1 MCHKK
6 MYLLIVTF
14 NTFSVAVCYMNSATL
29 HCCTVPNDAFKAGQ
43 NHQFNKVF
51 YSFAVFSNIMAI
63 FR

>member
-14 NTFSVAVCYMNSATL
+14 STFSVAVCYMNSATL
-29 HCCTVPNDAFKAGQ
+29 HCCTVPNGAFKAGQ

-51 YSFAVFSNIMAI
+51 YSFAV
-63 FR
+63 